1 MTQEAIQAAV
11 AAFIAQ
17 GKCQQ
22 VATKAAPRQLTA
34 Q

>member
-1 MTQEAIQAAV
+1 MTQEAIQAAI
-11 AAFIAQ
+11 AAYVAQ

-22 VATKAAPRQLTA
+22 VANKAAPRQLTA